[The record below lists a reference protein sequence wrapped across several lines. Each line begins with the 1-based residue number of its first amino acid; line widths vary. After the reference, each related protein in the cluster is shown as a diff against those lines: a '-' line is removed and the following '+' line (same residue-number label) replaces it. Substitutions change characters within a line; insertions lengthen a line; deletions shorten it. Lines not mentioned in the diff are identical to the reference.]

1 MMREQISNDLTLIT
15 EAVTS
20 VVEPVAIYL
29 FGSYAYGT
37 PNEDSDI
44 DIYAVVPDSVE
55 DTLELS
61 SKIRL
66 LLYKKKSN
74 PMDLLISR
82 RSAFDSKKRGHT
94 LENIVDTQGIK
105 IYG

>member
-1 MMREQISNDLTLIT
+1 MQKEISNDLTLIT

-44 DIYAVVPDSVE
+44 DIYAVVPDSVV
-55 DTLELS
+55 DTIELNAQ
-61 SKIRL
+61 IRYAL
-66 LLYKKKSN
+66 FYKQRK
-74 PMDLLISR
+74 PIDLLIG
-82 RSAFDSKKRGHT
+82 KRAHFEKRKYGLT
-94 LENIVDTQGIK
+94 LENIIANQGIK